1 MANPILPDIT
11 KSVRYNR
18 ANKDY
23 DCIVTIE
30 GEAFFI
36 GCTETYTQGEVL
48 CDEYVYDYLTTH
60 NTPEKA
66 AVVAIEGVPNADSEE
81 DAAHFDDQQPSPHVA
96 TPDADE
102 EPTRYPVNPAV
113 VTALHEALRIYQAGV
128 RVVALP
134 SGNWFVATPALAQLG
149 HMVLVDAHNQWVCSC
164 GQNHTWLPPLLTA
177 VVQAGD
183 NEVLSPVP
191 EPPRPSRYLVS

>member
-1 MANPILPDIT
+1 MANPILADIT

-30 GEAFFI
+30 GEEFYI

-66 AVVAIEGVPNADSEE
+66 AVVAIEGVPSEE
-81 DAAHFDDQQPSPHVA
+81 DEVSFDDQQSNPHVA
-96 TPDADE
+96 SSDADDD
-102 EPTRYPVNPAV
+102 RYPVNPAV

-128 RVVALP
+128 RVVAMP
-134 SGNWFVATPALAQLG
+134 SGNWFITTPALMQSG
-149 HMVLVDAHNQWVCSC
+149 HMILVDAHKQWVCSC
-164 GQNHTWLPPLLTA
+164 GQDHAWLPPLLTA

-183 NEVLSPVP
+183 NEILSPVP
-191 EPPRPSRYLVS
+191 EPPRPSQYLVS